1 MIFQSVGILVILERL
16 CFFPQACNHHP
27 LLISL
32 LTKQLGCNPADIMD
46 FELCLADTQP
56 AVSFLPTFPPSLP
69 SFLPPSLPPSYPIPS
84 PLVCFSIP
92 PPPQRIG
99 GALEEFIFA
108 PRIDNL
114 MNCYTGLQ
122 VSDIIVTSPPIH
134 YMMSP

>member
-1 MIFQSVGILVILERL
+1 MGILIILERL

-56 AVSFLPTFPPSLP
+56 AVSFLPS
-69 SFLPPSLPPSYPIPS
+69 LPPSLPLSS
-84 PLVCFSIP
+84 PQLQLYIFSIP

-122 VSDIIVTSPPIH
+122 VSDTVITSPPRQC
-134 YMMSP
+134 MMSPLCHLLYRE